1 MCVFE
6 ARDDAASAAC
16 GADAAGADAVTA
28 ATVVILVM
36 ELNDEAVTGSTGE
49 SFEEREPIKTERE
62 GRQEEGKR
70 ERGKR
75 RGRKESGRESKQKER
90 ERENRERAKKR
101 EGECEREKGRG
112 GVRKDR
118 TVNKRRAGN

>member
-62 GRQEEGKR
+62 REDKR
-70 ERGKR
+70 
-75 RGRKESGRESKQKER
+75 KER
-90 ERENRERAKKR
+90 EREGR
-101 EGECEREKGRG
+101 EGEGKRVGGRDRLPEREREEQEGRQTLEMLI
-112 GVRKDR
+112 R
-118 TVNKRRAGN
+118 TPSV